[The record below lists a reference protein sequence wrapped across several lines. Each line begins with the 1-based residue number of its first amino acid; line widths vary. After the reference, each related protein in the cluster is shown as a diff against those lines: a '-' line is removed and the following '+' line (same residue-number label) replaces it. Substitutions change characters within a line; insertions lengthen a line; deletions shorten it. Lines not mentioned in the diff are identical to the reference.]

1 MKKVIE
7 FLKKYRLYV
16 IFTVVLL
23 LFIVIFYN
31 KVYDLFNKS
40 TENLTVTLNSDS
52 DYYEWFSQFDE
63 LYNKKKNNSYP
74 SYSVNKDMFLS
85 IYNLLNSDANITY
98 DNGKYFIN
106 NN

>member
-52 DYYEWFSQFDE
+52 D
-63 LYNKKKNNSYP
+63 
-74 SYSVNKDMFLS
+74 LS
-85 IYNLLNSDANITY
+85 LIHI
-98 DNGKYFIN
+98 
-106 NN
+106 

>member
-40 TENLTVTLNSDS
+40 TEYLTVTLNSDS

-63 LYNKKKNNSYP
+63 LYNKKKNN
-74 SYSVNKDMFLS
+74 
-85 IYNLLNSDANITY
+85 
-98 DNGKYFIN
+98 
-106 NN
+106 